1 MSLLTLSSSLKYIKG
16 LGSVRTQVLSEMN
29 IQTVG
34 DLLYYF
40 PRRHLDRTTVT
51 PIRHLERDKYST
63 IVGAVQKIMVRKMGR
78 KSLFEAVLYDGTGR
92 LSLVWFHAIPI
103 LTKMIQEGDKLAV
116 TGKVGFYKGFQI
128 THPEWDKLGKDEDP
142 VNTQAIIPLYPL
154 TQELK
159 ESGLEHRRLRKVI
172 FRILDSISEIE
183 DHFPD
188 WMLKKYSLFPLSKSL
203 KEIHFPSHEKGL
215 NRSVNRLKFDEHFF
229 LQLLM
234 ALRKASFEETASQP
248 LGVKSDNVIS
258 IYNNLD
264 FVLTSAQ
271 KKVIKEIYDDLN
283 KSTAMNRLL
292 QGDVGSGKTVIAVLA
307 SAVAVD
313 SGVQCAIMAPTEI
326 LAIQHFDSFK
336 RFSEKSP
343 LSCDLL
349 IGKTPKKERAV
360 ILQKLK
366 ENTIDIIIGTHA
378 LIQKDVQFKSLG
390 LVIVDEQHR
399 FGVVQRGDL
408 ISKGYNPHF
417 LAMTATPIPRTLAI
431 TYHGDMECSILD
443 EMPRNRKPVK
453 TRVVQPEKL
462 EKVYQ
467 YMKSEMDE
475 GKQCMIVYPLIEET
489 EKSDL
494 KAAEK
499 AFTDL
504 SSGDFSDYSIGLLH
518 GRMKKDEKND
528 IMVKFLKNE
537 INLLVSTTVIEVGID
552 VPNATVMVV
561 EHADRFGL
569 TQLHQL
575 RGRVGRGTEKSVC
588 VLVQRKFTES
598 GLKRLQIMEETN
610 DGFKIADKDLL
621 MRGPGAFF
629 SSKQSGFLK
638 YRIADLVRD
647 KTIIRE
653 ARKAAFELIE
663 KDPHL
668 RKPDHEGV
676 RNKFIQEYRSLL
688 QDIKI
693 N

>member
-16 LGSVRTQVLSEMN
+16 IGSVRTQVLSEMN
-29 IQTVG
+29 IQTIG

-40 PRRHLDRTTVT
+40 PRRHLDHTTVNT
-51 PIRHLERDKYST
+51 IRHVERDRYCT
-63 IVGAVQKIMVRKMGR
+63 VVGNVQKIMVRKMGR
-78 KSLFEAVLYDGTGR
+78 KSIFEAVLYDGTGQ

-103 LTKMIQEGDKLAV
+103 IKKMIQEGDRLAV
-116 TGKVGFYKGFQI
+116 TGKIGFYKGFQI
-128 THPEWDKLGKDEDP
+128 IHPEWDKLNKDEDP
-142 VNTQAIIPLYPL
+142 LNTQAIIPLYPL
-154 TQELK
+154 TQEMK

-172 FRILDSISEIE
+172 SGILDSISEIE

-188 WMLKKYSLFPLSKSL
+188 WMLKKYSLFPLSQSL
-203 KEIHFPSHEKGL
+203 KEIHFPSHEEGL
-215 NRSVNRLKFDEHFF
+215 KQSVNRLKFDEHFF

-234 ALRKASFEETASQP
+234 VLRKASFEETASQP
-248 LGVKSDNVIS
+248 LGIKGDNVMS
-258 IYNNLD
+258 IYKNLN
-264 FVLTSAQ
+264 FTLTLTQ
-271 KKVIKEIYDDLN
+271 KKVIKEICEDLN
-283 KSTAMNRLL
+283 KSRAMNRLL
-292 QGDVGSGKTVIAVLA
+292 QGDVGSGKTVVAVLA

-313 SGVQCAIMAPTEI
+313 SGAQCAIMAPTEI
-326 LAIQHFDSFK
+326 LAVQHFDSFK
-336 RFSEKSP
+336 RFAEKSS
-343 LSCDLL
+343 LSSELL
-349 IGKTPKKERAV
+349 IGKTPKKERTI
-360 ILQKLK
+360 ILKKLRK
-366 ENTIDIIIGTHA
+366 NKINIIIGTHA

-408 ISKGYNPHF
+408 IAKGFNPHF
-417 LAMTATPIPRTLAI
+417 LAMTATPIPRTLTI

-443 EMPRNRKPVK
+443 EMPKHRKPAK
-453 TRVVQPEKL
+453 TRVVQPMKL

-475 GKQCMIVYPLIEET
+475 GKQCIIVYPLVEET

-494 KAAEK
+494 KAAEE

-504 SSGDFSDYSIGLLH
+504 STGEFSNFSVGLLH
-518 GRMKKDEKND
+518 GRMKKDKKFD
-528 IMVKFLKNE
+528 IMGKFSKNE
-537 INLLVSTTVIEVGID
+537 IHLLISTTVIEVGID

-588 VLVQRKFTES
+588 VLVQRKSTES

-610 DGFKIADKDLL
+610 DGFKIADEDLL

-647 KTIIRE
+647 KTIIRV
-653 ARKAAFELIE
+653 ARKAAFELVE

-668 RKPDHEGV
+668 RKPKHKGV
-676 RNKFIQEYRSLL
+676 RSKFIQEYRSLL

>member
-1 MSLLTLSSSLKYIKG
+1 MSFLTLSSSLKYIKG
-16 LGSVRTQVLSEMN
+16 LGPVRTQVLSEMN

-34 DLLYYF
+34 ELLYYF
-40 PRRHLDRTTVT
+40 PRRHLDRTTVN
-51 PIRHLERDKYST
+51 PIRHMERDRYST
-63 IVGAVQKIMVRKMGR
+63 VVGTVQETRVRKMGR
-78 KSLFEAVLYDGTGR
+78 KSLFEAVLYDGTGQ

-103 LTKMIQEGDKLAV
+103 IKKMIQMEDRLAV
-116 TGKVGFYKGFQI
+116 TGKVGFYKGFQMI
-128 THPEWDKLGKDEDP
+128 HPEWDKLDKDEDP

-159 ESGLEHRRLRKVI
+159 ETGLEHRRMRKVI
-172 FRILDSISEIE
+172 SGIIDSISRIE
-183 DHFPD
+183 DYFPD
-188 WMLKKYSLFPLSKSL
+188 WMLKKYSLFPLSQSL
-203 KEIHFPSHEKGL
+203 KEIHFPSHEGGL
-215 NRSVNRLKFDEHFF
+215 KQSINRLKFDEHFF

-234 ALRKASFEETASQP
+234 VLRKTSFEETASQP
-248 LGVKSDNVIS
+248 LGIKGDNVMS

-264 FVLTSAQ
+264 FSLTSAQ
-271 KKVIKEIYDDLN
+271 KKVIKEICEDLN

-292 QGDVGSGKTVIAVLA
+292 QGDVGSGKTVVAVLS

-326 LAIQHFDSFK
+326 LAVQHFDSFK
-336 RFSEKSP
+336 KFSKKSP
-343 LSCDLL
+343 LSCELL
-349 IGKTPKKERAV
+349 IGKTPPKERTV
-360 ILQKLK
+360 ILKKLK
-366 ENTIDIIIGTHA
+366 EKKIDVIIGTHA

-408 ISKGYNPHF
+408 ISKGHNPHF
-417 LAMTATPIPRTLAI
+417 LAMTATPIPRTLTI

-443 EMPRNRKPVK
+443 EMPKNRKPVK
-453 TRVVQPEKL
+453 TRVVQPMKL

-467 YMKSEMDE
+467 YMKSEMNE
-475 GKQCMIVYPLIEET
+475 GKQCMIVYPLVEET

-494 KAAEK
+494 KAAEE
-499 AFTDL
+499 AITEL
-504 SSGDFSDYSIGLLH
+504 SDGDFSDFSTGLLH

-528 IMVKFLKNE
+528 IMEKFSKNE
-537 INLLVSTTVIEVGID
+537 IHLLISTTVIEVGID

-598 GLKRLQIMEETN
+598 GLKRLQIMEGTN
-610 DGFKIADKDLL
+610 DGFKIADEDLL

-647 KTIIRE
+647 KAIIRE
-653 ARKAAFELIE
+653 ARKAAFQIIE

-668 RKPDHEGV
+668 RKPEHEGV

-688 QDIKI
+688 KDIKI